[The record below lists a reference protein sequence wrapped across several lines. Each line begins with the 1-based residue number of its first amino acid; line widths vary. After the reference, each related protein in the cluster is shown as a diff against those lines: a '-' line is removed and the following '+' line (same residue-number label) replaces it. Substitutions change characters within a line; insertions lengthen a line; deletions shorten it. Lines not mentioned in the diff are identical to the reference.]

1 MLFLL
6 GLLALASPA
15 FSARKLCENSNAGE
29 QCFHFETELLNFN
42 GAEKKCENLG
52 GHLASIQSAQENQLV
67 TSKAVSLFKEVG
79 GDSFWLGGTYRPWT
93 WSWINGAPFTFTNFP
108 RNAVFDPRWSC
119 LFIAGKRGLWLPTY
133 CSNTAPFVCEI
144 TKRPATTTTITPV
157 PSTTP
162 TVTTTTEATT
172 TETPTSTTTTQE
184 PTTTTTTTSPPT
196 TTVPTTTTTSPPTT
210 TTTPTTT
217 STTTTIP
224 TTTTTVDPCA
234 GQTYPCSNGH
244 IYIVNHKRVS
254 WTAAEEYC
262 TAQRGHL
269 VSILSQ
275 EESDFVAHAIE
286 AQNNRIQKLG
296 SDIWI
301 GGYLR
306 NGRWTWLDGSAWKYT
321 NFRSFQPNTVPG
333 NNCLQIFDSSYKKWM
348 NYDCNREFPSVCK
361 VAVEN

>member
-162 TVTTTTEATT
+162 T
-172 TETPTSTTTTQE
+172 
-184 PTTTTTTTSPPT
+184 
-196 TTVPTTTTTSPPTT
+196 
-210 TTTPTTT
+210 
-217 STTTTIP
+217 
-224 TTTTTVDPCA
+224 
-234 GQTYPCSNGH
+234 TYPCSNGH

>member
-144 TKRPATTTTITPV
+144 TKRPGEYATTTTITPV

-162 TVTTTTEATT
+162 T
-172 TETPTSTTTTQE
+172 
-184 PTTTTTTTSPPT
+184 
-196 TTVPTTTTTSPPTT
+196 
-210 TTTPTTT
+210 
-217 STTTTIP
+217 
-224 TTTTTVDPCA
+224 
-234 GQTYPCSNGH
+234 TYPCSNGH